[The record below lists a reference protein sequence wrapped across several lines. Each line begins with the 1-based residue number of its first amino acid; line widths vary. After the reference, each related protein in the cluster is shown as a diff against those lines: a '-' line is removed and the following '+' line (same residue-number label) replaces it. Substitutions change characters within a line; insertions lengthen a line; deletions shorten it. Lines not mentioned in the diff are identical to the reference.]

1 MGGIGRNRKNAL
13 APNTT
18 NINPRRMRA
27 MMVATFIVAPIF
39 PRADVVSTA
48 KFSRHSSIS
57 NLLAEPGSRFVDLDG
72 IKIFDRL
79 HWDK

>member
-1 MGGIGRNRKNAL
+1 
-13 APNTT
+13 
-18 NINPRRMRA
+18 

-39 PRADVVSTA
+39 LRAGVLSTA
-48 KFSRHSSIS
+48 KFSRYSSIS
-57 NLLAEPGSRFVDLDG
+57 DLLAEPGSRFIDLDG